1 MQFVNPKS
9 ARRKSRELALQG
21 VFEWLVS
28 GSDAGAIEAFLHERY
43 PTIKLDTEHFLT
55 VLHGCMR
62 EAGRLDADIQPYL
75 DRPTRELSPV
85 EHALLLLGTYELRF
99 MLEVPYKVII
109 NEAVDLA
116 KVYGGTDGFKYVNGV
131 LDRLAIILRPDET
144 SGRQT
149 PQPYQEPK
157 GGMPPNPAAKV
168 PVSFK
173 PREFARSGPERAPR
187 RAGPGRSSAA
197 SAPRAEPDAMP
208 ASRPANLPTNLPAT
222 QPATEADDVWAQRK
236 PAAHGKPDE
245 SESEA

>member
-43 PTIKLDTEHFLT
+43 PTIKLDTEHFLS

-99 MLEVPYKVII
+99 MMEVPYKVII

-144 SGRQT
+144 GGRQT

-157 GGMPPNPAAKV
+157 GGMPANPAARV

-173 PREFARSGPERAPR
+173 PRESADAGLDGKARR
-187 RAGPGRSSAA
+187 PGSVRGRGVT
-197 SAPRAEPDAMP
+197 APRAEPAVRDTEQSAA
-208 ASRPANLPTNLPAT
+208 ASTA
-222 QPATEADDVWAQRK
+222 EAENVWVRRK
-236 PAAHGKPDE
+236 PAARGKPDE
-245 SESEA
+245 S

>member
-1 MQFVNPKS
+1 MIQANPKS

-43 PTIKLDTEHFLT
+43 PTIKLDTEHFQA
-55 VLHGCMR
+55 VLHGCIR
-62 EAGRLDADIQPYL
+62 DAGALDADIQPYL

-85 EHALLLLGTYELRF
+85 EHALLLLGTYELKA

-131 LDRLAIILRPDET
+131 LDRLAVVLRPDET
-144 SGRQT
+144 GDRQA
-149 PQPYQEPK
+149 PQHYQPGL
-157 GGMPPNPAAKV
+157 GGMPPNPAAKI

-173 PREFARSGPERAPR
+173 PRSTPRPGSERAPR
-187 RAGPGRSSAA
+187 RTAPNRTAGAGSAA
-197 SAPRAEPDAMP
+197 PEVPGKAE
-208 ASRPANLPTNLPAT
+208 
-222 QPATEADDVWAQRK
+222 DVWARRK
-236 PAAHGKPDE
+236 PAARRKPDE
-245 SESEA
+245 S

>member
-1 MQFVNPKS
+1 MNSANPKS

-28 GSDAGAIEAFLHERY
+28 GSEAGAIEAFLRERY
-43 PTIKLDTEHFLT
+43 PTIKLDTEHFQA

-62 EAGRLDADIQPYL
+62 EAGSLDAVIQPYL

-144 SGRQT
+144 GDRLT
-149 PQPYQEPK
+149 PQPYQEHE
-157 GGMPPNPAAKV
+157 GGMPANPAAKV

-173 PREFARSGPERAPR
+173 PRESARRKPERAPR
-187 RAGPGRSSAA
+187 RPAA
-197 SAPRAEPDAMP
+197 SRSAVVGQDAAAATRP
-208 ASRPANLPTNLPAT
+208 ASKP
-222 QPATEADDVWAQRK
+222 DDVWAQRK
-236 PAAHGKPDE
+236 PAARRKPEE
-245 SESEA
+245 S

>member
-1 MQFVNPKS
+1 MNFTNPKS

-43 PTIKLDTEHFLT
+43 PTIKLDTEHFQG
-55 VLHGCMR
+55 VLHGCIR
-62 EAGRLDADIQPYL
+62 EAAQLDADIQPYL

-131 LDRLAIILRPDET
+131 LDRLAVILRPDET
-144 SGRQT
+144 TGRLV
-149 PQPYQEPK
+149 PQPYQQQP
-157 GGMPPNPAAKV
+157 GGMPANPAAKV

-173 PREFARSGPERAPR
+173 ARTPVRSDAKPAAR
-187 RAGPGRSSAA
+187 RAGTDASS
-197 SAPRAEPDAMP
+197 SPDDP
-208 ASRPANLPTNLPAT
+208 
-222 QPATEADDVWAQRK
+222 WAQRK
-236 PAAHGKPDE
+236 PLARRKPQGD
-245 SESEA
+245 

>member
-1 MQFVNPKS
+1 MIQANPKS

-43 PTIKLDTEHFLT
+43 PTIKLDTEHFQA
-55 VLHGCMR
+55 VLHGCIR
-62 EAGRLDADIQPYL
+62 DAGALDADIQPYL

-85 EHALLLLGTYELRF
+85 EHALLLLGTYELKA

-131 LDRLAIILRPDET
+131 LDRLAVVLRPDET
-144 SGRQT
+144 GDRQT
-149 PQPYQEPK
+149 PQHYQHGP

-168 PVSFK
+168 PVSIK
-173 PREFARSGPERAPR
+173 PRTAARSGAERAPR
-187 RAGPGRSSAA
+187 RV
-197 SAPRAEPDAMP
+197 P
-208 ASRPANLPTNLPAT
+208 ASRSQGAERPAPDA
-222 QPATEADDVWAQRK
+222 ASGKAEDVWAQRK
-236 PAAHGKPDE
+236 PAARRKPDE
-245 SESEA
+245 S